1 MTVLKG
7 IGTTLSVVAGAL
19 VGNWV
24 GEQLRSVVTGQEGHR
39 LGVVH
44 TDSAGGHV
52 IALNPVITNLVPAVA
67 VSVLG
72 KPHWLWALVAGAAA
86 SSLLG
91 DQFEEPLIDAIA
103 GMTSTND
110 LSIGDD
116 YPSIAE

>member
-1 MTVLKG
+1 MRVLKG

-24 GEQLRSVVTGQEGHR
+24 GEQLRAVATGKEGHH
-39 LGVVH
+39 LGVLH
-44 TDSAGGHV
+44 THSDGSRV
-52 IALNPVITNLVPAVA
+52 IAINPVITNLVPAVA
-67 VSVLG
+67 LSVLK

-86 SSLLG
+86 SGLLG

-103 GMTSTND
+103 GMTGGND